1 MVSKS
6 TSTVTRSDHAGTPAS
21 HGAPTDGEGHAHTGV
36 WGGIERTVLVAL
48 TTLVSINLWT
58 GGPLFAMWVGSR
70 IQAAAGQLS
79 MGAVVATVGVLI
91 VVSLILYRVLAVLNA
106 RYDTVI
112 GRTVKR
118 QQTAWLRPMSGERH
132 SLTVT
137 RPPTFVE
144 KIVALSVVV
153 AAEAL
158 LVWFFFFAHYKLV
171 G

>member
-1 MVSKS
+1 V
-6 TSTVTRSDHAGTPAS
+6 R
-21 HGAPTDGEGHAHTGV
+21 GA
-36 WGGIERTVLVAL
+36 IERTVLATL

-58 GGPLFAMWVGSR
+58 GGPLFALWVGSR

-79 MGAVVATVGVLI
+79 MGAVGATIGVLI
-91 VVSLILYRVLAVLNA
+91 VVSLLLYRILAALNA
-106 RYDTVI
+106 RFDKVI
-112 GRTVKR
+112 GRTVRR

-144 KIVALSVVV
+144 KVVSLSVVV
-153 AAEAL
+153 AFEAL
-158 LVWFFFFAHYKLV
+158 VVWFFFFAHYKLV